1 MENEKA
7 CKNKSLEIIDNFL
20 SNLEDH
26 EKNTIKANSIEMRQY
41 NLKKLVKIKNLT
53 KEFKI
58 KKEKIK
64 VVDNLNLEIYKN
76 QNIALLGGNGAG
88 KTTTVEM
95 LIGILKPTS
104 GNIEYYFNDGSN
116 HNESAQ
122 TNIGIQFQD
131 SSYPQGLS
139 VNDVIYSM
147 NKIYGNK
154 SSAEELQ
161 KLIKIFGVG
170 EFINNK
176 ASSLSG
182 GQHQRLNALLAII
195 NKPKLLILDELSTGL
210 DIKIKTRLVSFLN
223 DYIKEIDCTLILI
236 SHDINEIEIL
246 ADRIIIMNKG
256 RIVLDALKTEIIEKY
271 GSISQCLKEYI

>member
-1 MENEKA
+1 MIWKITA
-7 CKNKSLEIIDNFL
+7 SLVDKSG
-20 SNLEDH
+20 
-26 EKNTIKANSIEMRQY
+26 T
-41 NLKKLVKIKNLT
+41 LKKPLRD
-53 KEFKI
+53 FK

-154 SSAEELQ
+154 SSPEELQ
-161 KLIKIFGVG
+161 KLIKIFGVD

-256 RIVLDALKTEIIEKY
+256 RIVFDALKTEIIEKY